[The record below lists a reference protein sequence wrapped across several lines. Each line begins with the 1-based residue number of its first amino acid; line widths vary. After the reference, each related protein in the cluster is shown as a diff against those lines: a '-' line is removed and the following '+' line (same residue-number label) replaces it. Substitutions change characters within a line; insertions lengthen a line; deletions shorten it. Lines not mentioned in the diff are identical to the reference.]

1 MYFIIFVFDIVR
13 YGVVNSADKQFTL
26 LCHDYFASRVLWGMS
41 IYQVTSITVAM
52 YYLTLS

>member
-13 YGVVNSADKQFTL
+13 DGVVNSADKQFTL

-41 IYQVTSITVAM
+41 IYQVTSITVTM